1 MKWLGKWKE
10 LNIQEVHG
18 EVSINI
24 LRERKES
31 KFMKLWNNLSKGQK
45 RMAKI
50 SAIQTIVMAT
60 ALVIVKPIVKGEV
73 VSVTD
78 MLIEFMIFVLVLLA
92 FNCIFII
99 GAKPPKQK

>member
-50 SAIQTIVMAT
+50 SVIQTIVMAT
-60 ALVIVKPIVKGEV
+60 ALVIVKPIIKGEII
-73 VSVTD
+73 SVTD
-78 MLIEFMIFVLVLLA
+78 MLIEFMIFTLVLLA
-92 FNCIFII
+92 FYCIFII

>member
-1 MKWLGKWKE
+1 
-10 LNIQEVHG
+10 
-18 EVSINI
+18 
-24 LRERKES
+24 
-31 KFMKLWNNLSKGQK
+31 MKLWNNLSHEQK

-50 SAIQTIVMAT
+50 SALQTIAMTT
-60 ALVIVKPIVKGEV
+60 ALVIVKPIIKGEAI
-73 VSVTD
+73 SLAD

>member
-1 MKWLGKWKE
+1 MK
-10 LNIQEVHG
+10 
-18 EVSINI
+18 
-24 LRERKES
+24 R
-31 KFMKLWNNLSKGQK
+31 WNNLSDEQK
-45 RMAKI
+45 KMAKI

-73 VSVTD
+73 VSVTN
-78 MLIEFMIFVLVLLA
+78 MLIEFMIFVMVLLA

>member
-1 MKWLGKWKE
+1 
-10 LNIQEVHG
+10 
-18 EVSINI
+18 
-24 LRERKES
+24 
-31 KFMKLWNNLSKGQK
+31 MKLWNNLSKGQK

-73 VSVTD
+73 ISITD
-78 MLIEFMIFVLVLLA
+78 MLIEFIIFMLVLSA

-99 GAKPPKQK
+99 GAKPPRK

>member
-1 MKWLGKWKE
+1 MKP
-10 LNIQEVHG
+10 
-18 EVSINI
+18 
-24 LRERKES
+24 
-31 KFMKLWNNLSKGQK
+31 WNNLSDEQK

-73 VSVTD
+73 VSVTN
-78 MLIEFMIFVLVLLA
+78 MLIEFMIFVMVLLA